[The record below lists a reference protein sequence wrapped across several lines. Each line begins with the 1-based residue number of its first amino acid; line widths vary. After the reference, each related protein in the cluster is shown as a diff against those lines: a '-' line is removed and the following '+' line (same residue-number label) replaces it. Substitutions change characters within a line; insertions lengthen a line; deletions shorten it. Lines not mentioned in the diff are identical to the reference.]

1 MFGLSTIL
9 GPISN
14 LAGTWLQG
22 KMDKAKA
29 ETDVKVARAKAE
41 AKVYETEA
49 TSSML
54 MEQNLTAQMA
64 GSWKDEFWT
73 IVIGGIL
80 ICCFLP
86 FTQDYVKKG
95 FEFLSTSTPDWFT
108 HIILISVS
116 ASYGIRVGKGAVGIF
131 SQKIANAK
139 KKD

>member
-1 MFGLSTIL
+1 MIGALL
-9 GPISN
+9 GPIGDIAS
-14 LAGTWLQG
+14 TWLKG
-22 KMDKAKA
+22 RNEKIRAEA
-29 ETDVKVARAKAE
+29 ETKIAQVKSKAIIAQKQATGE
-41 AKVYETEA
+41 IELQQSLTE
-49 TSSML
+49 
-54 MEQNLTAQMA
+54 QM
-64 GSWKDEFWT
+64 GDSWKDEFWT

-86 FTQDYVKKG
+86 FTKDYVKKG